1 MILRTKVKICGITN
15 KSDALY
21 ASDLGVDALGFVFYE
36 NSSRFIDPELAGH
49 ITSYL
54 HPFILRVGLFVNANE
69 DFVVDSIVKSR
80 INLLQFH
87 GDEPEEYCNQFNLP
101 YIKSISMKDKINL
114 IECRDKYNS
123 ASALLLDTYSE
134 KLKGGTGEVF
144 DWKKIPKDYP
154 MPLVIAG
161 GLNPDNVERLI
172 KLVKPFCVDVSGGV
186 EIEKGIKDKE
196 KMKNFMKG
204 VTDATL

>member
-1 MILRTKVKICGITN
+1 MRTRVKICGITK

-36 NSSRFIDPELAGH
+36 DSPRFVDPELVGH
-49 ITSYL
+49 ITSCL
-54 HPFILRVGLFVNANE
+54 HPFILRVGLFVNAKN
-69 DFVVDSIVKSR
+69 DFVEESIVKSR

-87 GDEPEEYCNQFNLP
+87 GDESEDFCNQFNLP
-101 YIKSISMKDKINL
+101 YIKSISMKDNINL
-114 IECRDKYNS
+114 IECSKKYNS

-144 DWKKIPKDYP
+144 DWKKIPKEYST
-154 MPLVIAG
+154 PLVIAG
-161 GLNPDNVERLI
+161 GLNPNNVEKLI
-172 KLVKPFCVDVSGGV
+172 KSVKPFCVDVSGGV
-186 EIEKGIKDKE
+186 EIKKGIKDKE